1 MAYTI
6 CVGNYKGGVGKTK
19 NCIMI
24 AYSLANK
31 GYKTLVIDLD
41 PQGNASTVLGRTKQ
55 QQDVNNFFTFESTL
69 MTAVKRNCLK
79 DSIVTIFNNLDLL
92 PSYIDFANYPLF
104 LDLEFG
110 VSDPESKNFKEID
123 SDKKQYFKKLLE
135 PVKEDYDFIL
145 IDVPPT
151 KSIFTDSAVL
161 ASNYILLVLQTQE
174 LALDGA
180 MVYLKDLK
188 GLAVDYNA
196 DFEICGILPV
206 LLDNNSS
213 LDKLVLKLAK
223 ERFGKENV
231 FNVEIPQMA
240 RLKRFDNTGIT
251 NFDRHDRKVIDLYV
265 KVADEL
271 LERIELLESELN

>member
-79 DSIVTIFNNLDLL
+79 DSIVTIFDNLDLL

-123 SDKKQYFKKLLE
+123 SEKKQYFKKLLE
-135 PVKEDYDFIL
+135 PVKNVYDFIL

-196 DFEICGILPV
+196 NFEICGILPV

-251 NFDRHDRKVIDLYV
+251 NFDRHDRKVIDLYE

>member
-79 DSIVTIFNNLDLL
+79 DSIVTIFDNLDLL

-110 VSDPESKNFKEID
+110 VSDPESANFKTID
-123 SDKKQYFKKLLE
+123 SDKKQYFKNLLE
-135 PVKEDYDFIL
+135 PLKSEYDFIL

-196 DFEICGILPV
+196 NFEICGILPV

-223 ERFGKENV
+223 ERFGDENV

-251 NFDRHDRKVIDLYV
+251 NFDRHDRKVLDLYE

-271 LERIELLESELN
+271 LDRIELLESELN